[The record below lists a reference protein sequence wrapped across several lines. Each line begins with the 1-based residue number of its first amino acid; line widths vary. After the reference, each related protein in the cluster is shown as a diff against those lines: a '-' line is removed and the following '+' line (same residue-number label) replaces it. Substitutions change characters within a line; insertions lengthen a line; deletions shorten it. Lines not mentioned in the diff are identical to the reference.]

1 MTILRAVPK
10 KKTPRC
16 ARYLAFVRTHPCC
29 SCGTDQGIHAHHVAS
44 GGMGQK
50 ASDYMAAPLCG
61 QCHSHW
67 HSLAY
72 LPGCGGFS
80 TVKEEMLA
88 SKVTLWEAACRC
100 LAEWTAGRL

>member
-50 ASDYMAAPLCG
+50 ASDFMAAPLCG
-61 QCHSHW
+61 KCHSHW
-67 HSLAY
+67 HARSF
-72 LPGCGGFS
+72 LPLMPGDYVG
-80 TVKEEMLA
+80 
-88 SKVTLWEAACRC
+88 SKATLWEAACRC
-100 LAEWTAGRL
+100 LAEWTADRL